1 MGEAYLFRQSFADAQ
16 KLVRAQDDWCAAAN
30 NSAKQSDHQQYLDTP
45 FPEDLSLETLAA
57 LLRGQVKLNIHC
69 YETHDIEA
77 KVRHANEFQFNI
89 SSFHHALEA
98 YKIPSILKR
107 ARNNIT
113 VATFAD
119 HWGYKKEAFGASPH
133 GPKLLYESGIPV
145 ALKSDHP
152 VLNSQHMA
160 FEAAKAAHY
169 GLPPQEAFKAI
180 TSIPAQSLG
189 LGHRVGSLKV
199 GYDADVVIWD
209 RSPLEIGA
217 TPLQVFVDGIPSF
230 EEKDIQSVDRDSS
243 RSKKRKSQQDPLT
256 KHMKGDRIIKNLP
269 KEGLRSYL
277 LTNVGS
283 NMLAAHDQ
291 HFSNM
296 LIKDG
301 SIVCASKDCITSM
314 TSGEDEF
321 ETIDLQG
328 GYVLPVS
335 KQLKY
340 HEISEYS
347 LL

>member
-1 MGEAYLFRQSFADAQ
+1 MRTHCLLPTLGMGEAYLFRQSFANAEA
-16 KLVRAQDDWCAAAN
+16 LVRAQDDWCVAAN
-30 NSAKQSDHQQYLDTP
+30 NLGEQNDQQHLNSP
-45 FPEDLSLETLAA
+45 FPENLSLESLAA

-77 KVRHANEFQFNI
+77 MVRHSNEFQFNI

-133 GPKLLYESGIPV
+133 GPKLLYEAGIPV

-217 TPLQVFVDGIPSF
+217 TPLQVFVDGLPSF
-230 EEKDIQSVDRDSS
+230 EEKDIQPLDIISKDF
-243 RSKKRKSQQDPLT
+243 KKRTQQQSQLIKQI
-256 KHMKGDRIIKNLP
+256 KEDRIMKNLP
-269 KEGLRSYL
+269 KEGSRSYL

-283 NMLAAHDQ
+283 NLLASHNQ
-291 HFSNM
+291 HASTM

-301 SIVCASKDCITSM
+301 SIVCTSENCVTNM
-314 TSGEDEF
+314 MDEEF

-335 KQLKY
+335 T
-340 HEISEYS
+340 
-347 LL
+347 